1 MHFGLK
7 NAGATYQMMTIRM
20 FKDKIGSTMEVYIDD
35 MVMKSRE
42 NRRHVE
48 DLTEVFEILKQHK
61 LCLNADKCAFDV
73 RAGKFLRYMITH
85 RGIKV
90 NPNQISAIKRLKPPS
105 NPKVVQKLT
114 GMITSLN
121 HFMSKSTDKCRP
133 FYQLLKKWKGFQW
146 KEECEE
152 AFQDLK
158 KYLVS
163 PLILSCPNPG
173 EDLYMYLVVSE
184 HAVSAVLLK
193 NQEGGQW
200 PVKH

>member
-20 FKDKIGSTMEVYIDD
+20 FKDKIGSTMEGYIDD

-61 LCLNADKCAFDV
+61 LRLNADKCAFDV

-133 FYQLLKKWKGFQW
+133 FYQLLKKGKGSNGRRNVRRPS
-146 KEECEE
+146 KT
-152 AFQDLK
+152 
-158 KYLVS
+158 
-163 PLILSCPNPG
+163 
-173 EDLYMYLVVSE
+173 
-184 HAVSAVLLK
+184 
-193 NQEGGQW
+193 
-200 PVKH
+200 